1 MKTWGASLV
10 WIVEF
15 DPDAIKDLKKLDKP
29 IQQRIYGFLLDRL
42 AQMDNPRDLG
52 EALAGAKL
60 GAYWKYRVGDWRIIC
75 DLQDQRIVVRVLRVG
90 NRREV
95 YR

>member
-1 MKTWGASLV
+1 MAWA
-10 WIVEF
+10 VEF
-15 DPDAIKDLKKLDKP
+15 DPDAVKDLKKLDKQLQ
-29 IQQRIYGFLLDRL
+29 IRILEFLRVRVAAL
-42 AQMDNPRDLG
+42 DNPRDIG

-60 GAYWKYRVGDWRIIC
+60 GNYWKYRVGDWRIIC
-75 DLQDQRIVVRVLRVG
+75 DLQDNRIVVRVLRVG